1 MTAEQPETP
10 LPPEGFATWL
20 DYVLRPAQSPFLQ
33 VSTIA
38 AAELAALRKELA
50 EVDASET
57 KLITERDD
65 LQSLLR
71 DVEITLGGDPNFA
84 EGDGALERSK
94 DAADELAALRQK
106 LSDTEGWLATAR
118 QQALDLDA
126 MRAEAVRERDT
137 LKMLREKGCDCSD
150 EEACR
155 FVRERNEAVRDHNA
169 ICSEL
174 ASVVG
179 REVKLTL
186 DLERVAKDRDEAC
199 KERDEAR
206 TQQALSDRV
215 LSKERDELRSEVDA
229 LRVERVFNAQ
239 ALAALTNELIAA
251 RMSLDEARAKLA
263 ELREA
268 ALNLGELKP
277 TGELWFPD
285 SLRYAVWN
293 ALVAKLRAEQGGEAG
308 K

>member
-106 LSDTEGWLATAR
+106 LSDTEGLLATAA
-118 QQALDLDA
+118 QNALDLDA
-126 MRAEAVRERDT
+126 QRAEAVRERELSVST
-137 LKMLREKGCDCSD
+137 ANGLMESMILRNRQMDQVNDK
-150 EEACR
+150 
-155 FVRERNEAVRDHNA
+155 
-169 ICSEL
+169 L
-174 ASVVG
+174 AAA
-179 REVKLTL
+179 E
-186 DLERVAKDRDEAC
+186 